1 VPSRAEPL
9 ADRRFL
15 QAEAPRYDDVT
26 GELLWVDM
34 RAGTFHVGRIDN
46 RRLRIELTV
55 QVGRIGCA
63 TPLAERSLGWVIA
76 GAGELTWVRRDGSRS
91 TILRDITPDTGKT
104 LNDGIVAPDGSFWV
118 GSQTAARTPDGALY
132 RVAPDLS
139 WTIARPNVT
148 VSNGIDFSP
157 DGGECYYIDTLPH
170 RRLERLQVRAGE
182 IISTAT
188 VTEVD
193 GGNPDGLVLDADGA
207 IWVAVWGAGEARRYA
222 PHGELLETVHVPAE
236 RVSAVALVD
245 RTLVITTAQKDSE
258 NSGGMIFAAPVGTPG
273 KTLTAFAADE
283 ATLVTAARTTP
294 TTKKEMRS

>member
-1 VPSRAEPL
+1 MPSRVEPL
-9 ADRRFL
+9 TRRRFL

-46 RRLRIELTV
+46 GRLRAEFTV
-55 QVGRIGCA
+55 QVGLIGCA
-63 TPLAERSLGWVIA
+63 TPLTARSLGWVVA
-76 GAGELTWVRRDGSRS
+76 GGGELTWVRRDGSLS
-91 TILRDITPDTGKT
+91 TILRGITPDASKT
-104 LNDGIVAPDGSFWV
+104 LNDGISAPDGSFWV
-118 GSQTAARTPDGALY
+118 GSQSAPRTPDGALY

-139 WTIARPNVT
+139 WTVARPNVT

-157 DGGECYYIDTLPH
+157 DGGECYYIDTLPD
-170 RRLERLQVRAGE
+170 RRLERLRVHEGK
-182 IISTAT
+182 IVSTAT

-222 PHGELLETVHVPAE
+222 PDGELLETVHVPVE

-245 RTLVITTAQKDSE
+245 RTLVMTTAQKDGE
-258 NSGGMIFAAPVGTPG
+258 KAGGMLFATSVKTPG
-273 KTLTAFAADE
+273 KNMTAFAADE
-283 ATLVTAARTTP
+283 ATLVTAGRTTL
-294 TTKKEMRS
+294 TAQRETRA